1 MKAQNTPKAGD
12 TVRVTVR
19 HFAADPRFAFPGASF
34 DPTVTET
41 KEYDVTIDAQAIGES
56 LIPAEWRKKY
66 VNMQELPRLLR
77 QQHGV
82 YGPFGVTI

>member
-1 MKAQNTPKAGD
+1 MNPTYAPKSGD
-12 TVRVTVR
+12 TISVTVR
-19 HFAADPRFAFPGASF
+19 HFAADPRFAYPDASF
-34 DPTVTET
+34 EPTVTET
-41 KEYDVTIDAQAIGES
+41 KRYDVTIDAQAIGES
-56 LIPAEWRKKY
+56 LLPAEWRKKY